1 MNIYI
6 DNAAVKV
13 GDGQDMKSVLS
24 GMGYAFPCGGKGI
37 CGRCRGTAAKLPPTA
52 LDRKFLSAE
61 EIESGIRLLCDKKVV
76 DGAEIVPLFGK
87 KSADVKISECD
98 AYVLIGAGS
107 IEVGIVSG
115 NIRLFKVYDRPKNG
129 DKKILRS
136 ICAHGILDYL
146 EEFSV
151 AKAATIA
158 VFGERDAVETLVSG
172 ACDVEEGDTFPAAL
186 VDLPGEDCFV
196 VGCGDGSSI
205 DKLARVKRENETD
218 GEAVARVL
226 GDVRLRNRL

>member
-6 DNAAVKV
+6 DNVAVKV
-13 GDGQDMKSVLS
+13 GDGADMKSVLT

-37 CGRCRGTAAKLPPTA
+37 CGRCRGMAAKLEPTA
-52 LDRKFLSAE
+52 LDRKFLSVE
-61 EIESGIRLLCDKKVV
+61 EIASGVRLLCDKKAVE
-76 DGAEIVPLFGK
+76 GIEIVPLFGK
-87 KSADVKISECD
+87 RSADVKISECD
-98 AYVLIGAGS
+98 AYVLIGAEN

-115 NIRLFKVYDRPKNG
+115 ALRLFKVFDRPANA

-146 EEFSV
+146 EEFSL
-151 AKAATIA
+151 AKATTIA
-158 VFGERDAVETLVSG
+158 VFGERNAVDMLVSG
-172 ACDVEEGDTFPAAL
+172 ACDLEYGDTFPAAL

-196 VGCGDGSSI
+196 APCGDGSSVER
-205 DKLARVKRENETD
+205 LARVKRENETD

-226 GDVRLRNRL
+226 VDVRLRNRL

>member
-6 DNAAVKV
+6 DNVAVKV
-13 GDGQDMKSVLS
+13 GDGADMKSVLS

-37 CGRCRGTAAKLPPTA
+37 CGRCRGMAAMLEPTA

-61 EIESGIRLLCDKKVV
+61 EISAGVRLLCDKKPA
-76 DGAEIVPLFGK
+76 DGIEILPLFGK
-87 KSADVKISECD
+87 KSADVRISECD
-98 AYVLIGAGS
+98 AYVLIGAES

-115 NIRLFKVYDRPKNG
+115 NIRLFKVSDRPKNA

-136 ICAHGILDYL
+136 ICANGLLDYL
-146 EEFSV
+146 EEFSL
-151 AKAATIA
+151 AKAATVA

-172 ACDVEEGDTFPAAL
+172 ACDVEYGDTIPAAY
-186 VDLPGEDCFV
+186 VGLPGEDCFV
-196 VGCGDGSSI
+196 VGCGDGSSVE
-205 DKLARVKRENETD
+205 KLARLKRGNETD
-218 GEAVARVL
+218 GEAIARVL